1 MHGGNAPCSVG
12 NWLVAAGYIGDDG
25 RDPPGMVSVGL
36 LGPFCSGRVGRG
48 ESMPPNRTHDA
59 QLGRPWE
66 VGRRPSRYFYQVRR
80 RVAVE

>member
-25 RDPPGMVSVGL
+25 RDPPNMVSVGL

-48 ESMPPNRTHDA
+48 DRCHPIGPTMLSWA
-59 QLGRPWE
+59 GLGRLGGVR
-66 VGRRPSRYFYQVRR
+66 VGTFTRYGG
-80 RVAVE
+80 A